1 MQKAANKYEEA
12 LLKLKDLMFEK
23 NDLDLKY
30 NQSLA
35 VVEN

>member
-1 MQKAANKYEEA
+1 MQKATKQYEEA

-30 NQSLA
+30 NQTLA